1 MDGRETEKE
10 SGSMGDGLSEA
21 FTGLTQ
27 KLNLDSNRYMVSIRL
42 KSFGKN
48 KFKSF
53 EFGNSNED
61 FETVFEKY
69 LSKHFVRNGP
79 VLVESVRI
87 YTTDPT
93 KPHMVNRAIFKK
105 FLGTPHSW
113 EGTINNSF
121 ALEAKVDISNF
132 KAAKEKTESVEIIK
146 SIQNKLKVLVEE
158 TKGKTGAN
166 LPVTPGSRAVFAFLF
181 SDRVPF
187 VRFPTKR
194 ILVIKDD
201 SESILYYCPEK
212 ESVNKSK
219 GISTEKRPGRFV
231 TGAEKDNTYT
241 QPGMVKYTADGKE
254 FIMPAAAVYTLMENT
269 DPTMEAIKTALFSN
283 SSRDTDKTNG
293 CQGKETDSPAAGQSE
308 KEQCAIL

>member
-10 SGSMGDGLSEA
+10 AGSMGDGLSEA

-27 KLNLDSNRYMVSIRL
+27 KLNLDSNRYMVFVRL

-48 KFKSF
+48 KVKSF

-61 FETVFEKY
+61 FEAVFEKY

-105 FLGTPHSW
+105 FLSTPHSW
-113 EGTINNSF
+113 EETINNSF

-132 KAAKEKTESVEIIK
+132 KATKEKTESVEIIK

-166 LPVTPGSRAVFAFLF
+166 LPVTPGSGAVFAFLF

-187 VRFPTKR
+187 VRHPTKR

-219 GISTEKRPGRFV
+219 GVSTEKRPGRFV
-231 TGAEKDNTYT
+231 TGAKRDDTYS
-241 QPGMVKYTADGKE
+241 QPGMVKYKADGKD
-254 FIMPAAAVYTLMENT
+254 FFMPAAAVYTLIEGT
-269 DPTMEAIKTALFSN
+269 DPAMKDIKTALFE
-283 SSRDTDKTNG
+283 SSRNAAETNG
-293 CQGKETDSPAAGQSE
+293 CQLKDPDSSAAGQSE